1 MAFSAHEVLEE
12 SWTLSKRTYW
22 SWWPVVIVA
31 ALVIGLS
38 QVIAG
43 LFTGWGASVD
53 GFLGGLLATIGAIL
67 TIIAVLLSIQM
78 GLGILKNSYAVSG
91 GERPSVARL
100 FEVRH
105 FWWFLF
111 ASLILGVM
119 VFIGL
124 LALVV
129 PGLIIAFML
138 GLFAYALIGGQA
150 NNGFS
155 ALATSWDRI
164 SSNFWKYLG
173 FRIVLT
179 GVLPALIIA
188 GIFVIGTLGGGAFLG
203 FDLFNGDTAGGII
216 ALILGFVAVVIM
228 VLLYVWAITFTLIA
242 DAMAY
247 RRLAPEWAE

>member
-12 SWTLSKRTYW
+12 SWNLSKRNYW
-22 SWWPVVIVA
+22 AWWPVIIVA
-31 ALVIGLS
+31 ALVIILS
-38 QVIAG
+38 QVIAT
-43 LFTGWGASVD
+43 LFTAWGSDLD
-53 GFLGGLLATIGAIL
+53 GFFGGLLATIGAIL
-67 TIIAVLLSIQM
+67 SIIAALLAIQM
-78 GLGILKNSYAVSG
+78 ALGILKNSYAVSG

-111 ASLILGVM
+111 ASLILVVM
-119 VFIGL
+119 VVIGL
-124 LALVV
+124 FALVI

-150 NNGFS
+150 SNGFS

-179 GVLPALIIA
+179 GVLPALLIA
-188 GIFVIGTLGGGAFLG
+188 GVFVLGVLGGGGFLSFEVLGGGAV
-203 FDLFNGDTAGGII
+203 GGII
-216 ALILGFVAVVIM
+216 AAILGFVAVIIM
-228 VLLYVWAITFTLIA
+228 VLLYVWAITFTIVA
-242 DAMAY
+242 DALAY

>member
-12 SWTLSKRTYW
+12 SWNLSKRNYW
-22 SWWPVVIVA
+22 AWWPVIIVA
-31 ALVIGLS
+31 ALVIGIS
-38 QVIAG
+38 QILAG
-43 LFTGWGASVD
+43 LFTGWGSTVD
-53 GFLGGLLATIGAIL
+53 GFFGALLAIIGAL
-67 TIIAVLLSIQM
+67 LSIIAALLSIQM
-78 GLGILKNSYAVSG
+78 ALGILKNSYAVSG
-91 GERPSVARL
+91 GERPSISRL

-111 ASLILGVM
+111 ASLIFGVM
-119 VFIGL
+119 VVIGL
-124 LALVV
+124 FALVV

-150 NNGFS
+150 SNGFS

-179 GVLPALIIA
+179 GVIPALLIA
-188 GIFVIGTLGGGAFLG
+188 GVFVLGLLGGGAFLG
-203 FDLFNGDTAGGII
+203 FDALSGNAAGGII
-216 ALILGFVAVVIM
+216 AVILGFIAVVIM
-228 VLLYVWAITFTLIA
+228 VLLYVWAITFTVVA
-242 DAMAY
+242 DALAY